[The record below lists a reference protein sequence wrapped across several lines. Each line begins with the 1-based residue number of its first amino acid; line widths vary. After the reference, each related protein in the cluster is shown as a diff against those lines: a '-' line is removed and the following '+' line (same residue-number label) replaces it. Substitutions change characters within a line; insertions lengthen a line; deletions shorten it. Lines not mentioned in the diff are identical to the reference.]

1 MFSSL
6 SGRSL
11 RRVDPTG
18 VTTPS
23 VSPAGRGRRL
33 VPLPERGDIGAQAVS
48 KREQHPRIHPTVRE
62 RARQLRSS
70 LTPAEVVLW
79 QHLRLHQL
87 GGFKFRRQHP
97 IGRFIVDFY
106 CAEHKLAVELDGDS
120 HAQQV
125 EYDAARTK
133 WLEQHGYRIV
143 RFSNQ
148 DVMNSVEAV
157 VAEIAR
163 QCGLTLAQG

>member
-1 MFSSL
+1 M
-6 SGRSL
+6 
-11 RRVDPTG
+11 
-18 VTTPS
+18 
-23 VSPAGRGRRL
+23 
-33 VPLPERGDIGAQAVS
+33 S

-106 CAEHKLAVELDGDS
+106 CAEYKLAVELDGDS

-125 EYDAARTK
+125 EYDATRTE

-148 DVMNSVEAV
+148 DVMNSIEAV
-157 VAEIAR
+157 VTEIAR
-163 QCGLTLAQG
+163 QCGLTLTQE